1 MINLNIPNLDHKD
14 ENKLLEAIKSGW
26 ISSAGPD
33 IKKFETEFAEFVGSK
48 YAIACSSGTAALH
61 VSLSSLRIGNN
72 SDVITPALSF
82 IATANSIKYLGA
94 STVFVDVEED
104 TLAID
109 FQKG

>member
-1 MINLNIPNLDHKD
+1 M
-14 ENKLLEAIKSGW
+14 
-26 ISSAGPD
+26 
-33 IKKFETEFAEFVGSK
+33 GSK

-109 FQKG
+109 FQKAKNLFLKIIR